1 MTRREFEEVTARI
14 GWSLLQT
21 AKRLNVPEQ
30 SFRKMVHREELPRS
44 VAVYLRTVAAIV
56 QAVPVPEL

>member
-1 MTRREFEEVTARI
+1 MKQAEFEECTRRI

-30 SFRKMVHREELPRS
+30 SFRKMVQRDELPPR
-44 VAVYLRTVAAIV
+44 VALYLRTVAAVV